1 MIVKLKPAKKYL
13 RDFYLLPNEAEV
25 FQEDDI
31 MLAIS
36 YVLQCA
42 VESQKP
48 LSICIGLGTSM
59 GAHRG
64 DGPLSEFI
72 NSTASFS
79 QNSISIA
86 AGNEGT
92 ARHHYLSGTD
102 LSGKHRH
109 GRTQSRGAG
118 EHQRI
123 FHGILGDSPNFYNIV
138 IQSPTGEKT
147 SGQYGTEI
155 WDSGAFVCICGNEDP
170 GQLHTN

>member
-1 MIVKLKPAKKYL
+1 MPEENFSGTAPEAELVIVKLKPAKKYL
-13 RDFYLLPNEAEV
+13 RDFYLLSDDAEI

-42 VESQKP
+42 VKRKMP
-48 LSICIGLGTSM
+48 LSICIGLGSSM

-92 ARHHYLSGTD
+92 ARHHYLSGTAGPTKTD
-102 LSGKHRH
+102 AVELKVGET
-109 GRTQSRGAG
+109 GECSRV
-118 EHQRI
+118 
-123 FHGILGDSPNFYNIV
+123 FYGILGRFS
-138 IQSPTGEKT
+138 
-147 SGQYGTEI
+147 
-155 WDSGAFVCICGNEDP
+155 
-170 GQLHTN
+170 